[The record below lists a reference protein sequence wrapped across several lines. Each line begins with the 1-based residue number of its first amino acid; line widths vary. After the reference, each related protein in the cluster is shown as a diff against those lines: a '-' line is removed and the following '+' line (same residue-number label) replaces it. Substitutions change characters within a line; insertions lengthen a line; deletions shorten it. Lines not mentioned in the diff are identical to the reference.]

1 MQEMVAVM
9 GRRERGQ
16 ERLVG
21 GSRKGEKIGEGK
33 MECLS
38 MRAHCLSPPGSGQ
51 LLFSSNVGRTPPQR
65 LRMVEGGGQ
74 TAAPAGKAQLRTM
87 EGELCHHDPHPKFL
101 HSLLIAE
108 GAQGVG
114 IWCPP
119 LPTLHPP
126 GGAPC

>member
-51 LLFSSNVGRTPPQR
+51 LLFSSNVGRTPPSPPPKA
-65 LRMVEGGGQ
+65 EDGGGRR
-74 TAAPAGKAQLRTM
+74 ADGSSCWEGPAKNDGGGTL
-87 EGELCHHDPHPKFL
+87 
-101 HSLLIAE
+101 
-108 GAQGVG
+108 
-114 IWCPP
+114 PP
-119 LPTLHPP
+119 
-126 GGAPC
+126 